1 MKQFISDTYHY
12 IMSIVMIFPIHY
24 IRISFLRF
32 LRMQIGKYTAI
43 CRGVDIRTP
52 YRISIGSYTTINK
65 HVVLDGRGG
74 IVIGNCVDIAQDV
87 NIWSLQ
93 HDYNSPAYATKGGKV
108 IIEDYVWLA
117 SRVTVLPG
125 VTIGRGAVVG
135 ACSVVTK
142 DIPPM
147 CIAVG
152 NPAKVIGKREDC
164 LKYKLGQRGWSR

>member
-1 MKQFISDTYHY
+1 
-12 IMSIVMIFPIHY
+12 MIFPIHY

-87 NIWSLQ
+87 NIYGLCNMIIIALLMRRKVVRLLLKIMYGSL
-93 HDYNSPAYATKGGKV
+93 
-108 IIEDYVWLA
+108 LA
-117 SRVTVLPG
+117 
-125 VTIGRGAVVG
+125 
-135 ACSVVTK
+135 
-142 DIPPM
+142 
-147 CIAVG
+147 
-152 NPAKVIGKREDC
+152 
-164 LKYKLGQRGWSR
+164 

>member
-52 YRISIGSYTTINK
+52 YRISIGAYTTINK

-87 NIWSLQ
+87 NI
-93 HDYNSPAYATKGGKV
+93 
-108 IIEDYVWLA
+108 
-117 SRVTVLPG
+117 
-125 VTIGRGAVVG
+125 
-135 ACSVVTK
+135 
-142 DIPPM
+142 
-147 CIAVG
+147 
-152 NPAKVIGKREDC
+152 C
-164 LKYKLGQRGWSR
+164 LFLI

>member
-52 YRISIGSYTTINK
+52 YRISIGAYTTINK

-108 IIEDYVWLA
+108 IIEPQIRNL
-117 SRVTVLPG
+117 
-125 VTIGRGAVVG
+125 
-135 ACSVVTK
+135 
-142 DIPPM
+142 
-147 CIAVG
+147 
-152 NPAKVIGKREDC
+152 
-164 LKYKLGQRGWSR
+164 